1 MPHEL
6 QGYCIEDLEP
16 GMMGSYTRTVTE
28 ADLVLFAGLSG
39 DNNPVH
45 INEEFAS
52 ATFAKGRIAHGI
64 FLGGLISCVLGTRMP
79 GPGAIYLG
87 QDLRFRAP
95 VRIGDTV
102 KAQAN
107 VEEVDP
113 ESRQVVLE
121 TTCYVRNRVVVTG
134 QARVLVGSREHD

>member
-16 GMMGSYTRTVTE
+16 GMTASYTRTVTE

-52 ATFAKGRIAHGI
+52 TTFAKGRIAHGI

-87 QDLRFRAP
+87 QELRFRAP

-102 KAQAN
+102 KAQAC
-107 VEEVDP
+107 VEEID
-113 ESRQVVLE
+113 EGSRQVVLD

-134 QARVLVGSREHD
+134 QARVLVGSREDD

>member
-1 MPHEL
+1 MTDEL
-6 QGYCIEDLEP
+6 RGYAIDELEV
-16 GMMGSYTRTVTE
+16 GMSGSYTRTVTE

-52 ATFAKGRIAHGI
+52 STFAKGRIAHGL
-64 FLGGLISCVLGTRMP
+64 FLGGLISCVIGTRMP

-87 QDLRFRAP
+87 QDLRFQAP

-102 KAQAN
+102 KAVAA
-107 VEEVDP
+107 VREVD
-113 ESRQVVLE
+113 EERRRATLDTE
-121 TTCYVRNRVVVTG
+121 CYVRARTVVSG
-134 QARVLVGSREHD
+134 QAEVMLAAQYDD

>member
-1 MPHEL
+1 MAEEL
-6 QGYCIEDLEP
+6 EGYRIEDLEP
-16 GMMGSYTRTVTE
+16 GMSGAYTRTVTE

-45 INEEFAS
+45 INEEFATT
-52 ATFAKGRIAHGI
+52 TFAKGRIAHGI
-64 FLGGLISCVLGTRMP
+64 FLGGLISCVIGTRMP

-102 KAQAN
+102 RAVAT
-107 VEEVDP
+107 VTEVDT
-113 ESRQVVLE
+113 ESRRAFLD
-121 TTCYVRNRVVVTG
+121 TTCYVRSRTVVTG
-134 QARVLVGSREHD
+134 QAEVLLGSRED

>member
-6 QGYCIEDLEP
+6 QGYCLEDLEC
-16 GMMGSYTRTVTE
+16 GMAAAYTRTVTE

-52 ATFAKGRIAHGI
+52 TTFAKGRIAHGI
-64 FLGGLISCVLGTRMP
+64 FLGGLISCVLGTRLP

-102 KAQAN
+102 RAEVTVKEIL
-107 VEEVDP
+107 EEK
-113 ESRQVVLE
+113 RQVVLD
-121 TTCYVRNRVVVTG
+121 TSCYVRKHAVVTG
-134 QARVLVGSREHD
+134 EARVLVGSHED

>member
-6 QGYCIEDLEP
+6 QGYCIEELEP
-16 GMMGSYTRTVTE
+16 GMSASYARTITE
-28 ADLVLFAGLSG
+28 ADLVLFAGISG

-52 ATFAKGRIAHGI
+52 TTFAKGRIAHGI

-87 QDLRFRAP
+87 QELSFRSP

-102 KAQAN
+102 KAQAR
-107 VEEVDP
+107 VEEVDA
-113 ESRQVVLE
+113 ESRQVVLD

-134 QARVLVGSREHD
+134 QARVLVGSKEAD